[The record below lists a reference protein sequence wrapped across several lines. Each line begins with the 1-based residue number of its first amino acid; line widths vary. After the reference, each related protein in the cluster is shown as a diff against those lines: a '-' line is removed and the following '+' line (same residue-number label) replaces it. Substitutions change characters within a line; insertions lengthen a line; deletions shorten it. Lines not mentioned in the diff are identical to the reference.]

1 MNLFR
6 KIAINKTD
14 LIVGIFVF
22 GISVAM
28 VTISRISRLYNARAI
43 SSSQPVAIYLHHP
56 TGLDSLAYKF
66 QELGVIKNED
76 EMIWAGKLLGWK
88 HFRAG
93 RYEIDGDYSYD
104 VLLSKF
110 ARGIQDPVSVTIL
123 PGITQ
128 KRLEEELSHKL
139 RFDTTAVRKAFQDSV
154 FLAKLGM
161 TKQEVFG
168 RMLPNTYKFYWNSTP
183 EQIIR
188 RIVNV
193 FNKKVQQ
200 SYAARLDTLRY
211 SMNEILT
218 MASIVEWE
226 AQADSEKAIIS
237 GLYWNRLKRG
247 MYLQADPTVNY
258 AIGERRRLL
267 YEDYKVDN
275 PYNTY
280 VNKGL
285 PPGPITNPSLI
296 SIKAA
301 LFPDDNDYLYMVA
314 SPNGTHVFSETF
326 AQHKRESE
334 KWRRWLQKQY
344 RIKRQREREAQQKAQ
359 QEQVQV
365 EHTSPSRDAFLQL
378 KHY

>member
-6 KIAINKTD
+6 KIAITKTD
-14 LIVGIFVF
+14 LIVGILVF
-22 GISVAM
+22 GLSVA
-28 VTISRISRLYNARAI
+28 VVSISRLSRLYNARAI
-43 SSSQPVAIYLHHP
+43 SSSQTVVIYLHQP
-56 TGLDSLAYKF
+56 TKLDSLATKF
-66 QELGVIKNED
+66 HDLGVIKNKN
-76 EMIWAGKLLGWK
+76 EMIWAGKLLGWR

-128 KRLEEELSHKL
+128 KRLEQELSQKL
-139 RFDTTAVRKAFQDSV
+139 RFDTTAVRQTLRDSV
-154 FLAKLGM
+154 FLTKLG
-161 TKQEVFG
+161 KSQQEVFG

-188 RIVNV
+188 RILNV

-200 SYAARLDTLRY
+200 TYASRLDTLEY

-285 PPGPITNPSLI
+285 PPGPITNPSLS

-314 SPNGTHVFSETF
+314 SPNGTHVFSKTF

-344 RIKRQREREAQQKAQ
+344 RIKRQREREAQQK
-359 QEQVQV
+359 EQLEQNQANQN
-365 EHTSPSRDAFLQL
+365 SPSRDAFLQL